1 MCTEEYI
8 CCVYV
13 QNSLKILR
21 NQIKNLSK
29 SQRTQLQVSY
39 AIDSARSRLIKG
51 AASVLLLLAFGT
63 FAFAAP
69 RSWSL
74 LDAFWFCF
82 ATLSTIGFGEV
93 VANFTELQEHYSS
106 SYTPNTNF
114 VGDSIMVL
122 YLTTIL
128 FISLGVAAVGY
139 LFSSAVEYV
148 SLNTIESKEEA
159 ANDSLKKWRANLRL
173 LHGNNDINSDN
184 ESINLLF
191 QAIDHEAESPDFTIN
206 RKEIT
211 VTVCLPTRPYA
222 PISHI
227 R

>member
-29 SQRTQLQVSY
+29 SQRTQLQASY
-39 AIDSARSRLIKG
+39 AIQSARSRLLKG
-51 AASVLLLLAFGT
+51 AAFVLLLLAFGT

-82 ATLSTIGFGEV
+82 ATLSTIGFGDE
-93 VANFTELQEHYSS
+93 VANFNELQEHYSS
-106 SYTPNTNF
+106 SFTPDTGL
-114 VGDSIMVL
+114 VGNE
-122 YLTTIL
+122 TIL
-128 FISLGVAAVGY
+128 LYFSIIFIWLGVVAVGY

-159 ANDSLKKWRANLRL
+159 ANDTLKKWRVNLRL
-173 LHGNNDINSDN
+173 LHGNNNITSDN

-211 VTVCLPTRPYA
+211 VTVCLPTRPSA
-222 PISHI
+222 PISH
-227 R
+227 RR